1 MSRCGILSLVFI
13 VLFNFNPA
21 FAEPGTPWELEP
33 ISITK
38 SKAHLLNSYTLESD
52 SINNSPF
59 GSWIE
64 ALSILPLDLQSRT
77 AKADIQTDFS
87 LRGSSFQGVSLV
99 MDGQRINDP
108 QTAHHNC
115 DIPLTKEDIERIDV
129 LGGISSA
136 LFGPDAI
143 GGVIN
148 IITKKPETKKTVLE
162 LSGGQHGI
170 KSGLISIS
178 DKIDNLGVRF
188 SLDRQESEG
197 FRYDTDFKKFTT
209 RIDSFLD
216 TSQGEFNLGL
226 GYQEKEFGAYDFYT
240 PNLGYP
246 SKEWTKTVL
255 INTGLRLDK
264 GDFII
269 KPNFLWRRH
278 YDKFMLDK
286 TQKRSTYLNHHRT
299 DIFTPNIYFQKEND
313 IFGNLGL
320 GLEYGQERISST
332 SLGKHTRGHKSIF
345 MDTDKELN
353 SHLSLGLSLRS
364 DDFDGF
370 NQVYTGSLNL
380 HFLYSLAQSFSLGL
394 ARSVRVPSFTELYY
408 NDPTTGGDSSLSA
421 EKSLNYQIGY
431 DYKREIFSAGLI
443 YFFREEDDM
452 IDWIKRTPYQ
462 AKWQAEN
469 ITEDEVLGL
478 ESYFKVKINP
488 HIHFD
493 TSYTYINKSI
503 DSKGYL
509 YKYGP
514 NYAKHLVNNT
524 LKFNLP
530 FGVQTI
536 SAIYKKKP
544 GRRGWFLLD
553 AYLSYNLNKNFHIF
567 SRATNLLNV
576 EYQEIEGIPQPG
588 RWIEAGLRLEW

>member
-13 VLFNFNPA
+13 VLFNFNLA
-21 FAEPGTPWELEP
+21 FADSGSSLELEP
-33 ISITK
+33 ISISK

-59 GSWIE
+59 DSWIE
-64 ALSILPLDLQSRT
+64 ALNSLPLDLQSRT

-87 LRGSSFQGVSLV
+87 LRGSSFQGVL
-99 MDGQRINDP
+99 MLLDGSRINDP
-108 QTAHHNC
+108 QTAHHNA

-129 LGGISSA
+129 LGDISSA

-143 GGVIN
+143 GGAIN
-148 IITKKPETKKTVLE
+148 IITKKPETKKMVLE
-162 LSGGQHGI
+162 LSGGQHEM

-178 DKIDNLGVRF
+178 DKIDNLGVRL
-188 SLDRQESEG
+188 SLEKQESNG
-197 FRYDTDFKKFTT
+197 FSYDTDFKKFTS
-209 RIDSFLD
+209 RFDSCLD
-216 TSQGEFNLGL
+216 MPEGEFNLGL

-240 PNLGYP
+240 PALGYP

-286 TQKRSTYLNHHRT
+286 TQKRSTYLGHHRT

-320 GLEYGQERISST
+320 GLEYGQERINSA

-353 SHLSLGLSLRS
+353 SRLSLGLSFRG

-380 HFLYSLAQSFSLGL
+380 QFLYSLAHSFSLGL
-394 ARSVRVPSFTELYY
+394 ARSVRIPSFTELYY
-408 NDPTTGGDSSLSA
+408 NDPTTRGDSSLSA

-431 DYKREIFSAGLI
+431 GYKQEFFSAGLI

-462 AKWQAEN
+462 VKWQAEN
-469 ITEDEVLGL
+469 ITEDEVLGW

-488 HIHFD
+488 HINFD
-493 TSYTYINKSI
+493 TTYTYINKSI

-509 YKYGP
+509 YKYGQ

-536 SAIYKKKP
+536 SGIYKKKP

-588 RWIEAGLRLEW
+588 RWVEAGLRVEW